1 MQTFFIT
8 GASWR
13 KRHHDDDKTSL
24 PMDLKRPRCYYF
36 RLESESSKAS
46 EEDTES
52 VYSLQGRETD
62 VVKDT
67 TDTDSKSDD
76 EHGDEFVI
84 EYEVASLTESDNESN
99 SSSGSELVAADM
111 ILAAAA
117 AAICDSSLETWITDV
132 EESDN
137 SSLEEPS
144 PVGTKGFSTC
154 AQCRARNDNPMYRY
168 CEQCFQ
174 DRKRFFP
181 PRPRGKAKRT
191 KKKKQ
196 EETPIKE
203 PPVKLDTLRS
213 CLSGL
218 AQESGIG
225 SQDSGISSSQDWPL
239 LDLDQIVVPETH
251 LKTGTSSTSTVTT
264 LEKSEKS
271 EEVVLS
277 PSIKRKRYE
286 SESSLSDFEVKKPR
300 RKLRK
305 SLSDGETDSK
315 NSKASPLVDFEAR
328 RKQLGKN
335 YPKSLS
341 LNEIRQKPVTDL
353 KISPTEDK
361 MSLSQTSDL
370 GSEVSTSSCSS
381 ASTASST
388 TSKDELCIFCNSAP
402 KDSIFLHTNIA
413 HQCCCYKCAKRTLRT
428 IKRCPICNRSVNK
441 VVRIFTA

>member
-1 MQTFFIT
+1 
-8 GASWR
+8 
-13 KRHHDDDKTSL
+13 
-24 PMDLKRPRCYYF
+24 
-36 RLESESSKAS
+36 
-46 EEDTES
+46 
-52 VYSLQGRETD
+52 
-62 VVKDT
+62 
-67 TDTDSKSDD
+67 
-76 EHGDEFVI
+76 
-84 EYEVASLTESDNESN
+84 
-99 SSSGSELVAADM
+99 M

-144 PVGTKGFSTC
+144 PIGTKGFSTC

-168 CEQCFQ
+168 CERCFQ

-196 EETPIKE
+196 KETPIKE

-218 AQESGIG
+218 AQDSGIG
-225 SQDSGISSSQDWPL
+225 SQDSGLGSSQDWPL

-251 LKTGTSSTSTVTT
+251 LKTGTSPNSTVTS
-264 LEKSEKS
+264 EGKSEKT
-271 EEVVLS
+271 EEILLS
-277 PSIKRKRYE
+277 PSFKRKRYE

-315 NSKASPLVDFEAR
+315 TAKASPLVDFEAR

-341 LNEIRQKPVTDL
+341 ENEIPKPVTDS
-353 KISPTEDK
+353 KTSPTEDK
-361 MSLSQTSDL
+361 SLSLSQTSDL

-381 ASTASST
+381 ASTASTT
-388 TSKDELCIFCNSAP
+388 TSKEELCIFCNSAP

-441 VVRIFTA
+441 VVKIFTA

>member
-1 MQTFFIT
+1 
-8 GASWR
+8 
-13 KRHHDDDKTSL
+13 
-24 PMDLKRPRCYYF
+24 MDLKRPRGYYF

-62 VVKDT
+62 VVRDT
-67 TDTDSKSDD
+67 TDTDSKSDN
-76 EHGDEFVI
+76 EIGDEFVI
-84 EYEVASLTESDNESN
+84 EYEVASITESDNDSN

-196 EETPIKE
+196 NETLIKE

-218 AQESGIG
+218 NQDSGIG
-225 SQDSGISSSQDWPL
+225 SQDYGLGSSQDLPL
-239 LDLDQIVVPETH
+239 LDFVQIVVPETH
-251 LKTGTSSTSTVTT
+251 LKTGTSSTSTVKTV
-264 LEKSEKS
+264 EKSEKR
-271 EEVVLS
+271 EEVILS

-315 NSKASPLVDFEAR
+315 AANASPLVDFEAR
-328 RKQLGKN
+328 RKRLGKN

-341 LNEIRQKPVTDL
+341 ENEIPQKPVTDS
-353 KISPTEDK
+353 KTSPTEDK
-361 MSLSQTSDL
+361 SLSLSQTSDL

-381 ASTASST
+381 ASTAST
-388 TSKDELCIFCNSAP
+388 TSSKEELCIFCNSAP

-441 VVRIFTA
+441 VVKIFTA

>member
-1 MQTFFIT
+1 
-8 GASWR
+8 
-13 KRHHDDDKTSL
+13 
-24 PMDLKRPRCYYF
+24 MDLKRPRWYHF

-52 VYSLQGRETD
+52 VYSLQDRETD
-62 VVKDT
+62 VVRDT
-67 TDTDSKSDD
+67 TDTGTEGSDD

-84 EYEVASLTESDNESN
+84 EYEVASMTESDNESN
-99 SSSGSELVAADM
+99 SSSGSELVPADM

-137 SSLEEPS
+137 SSLEDPS
-144 PVGTKGFSTC
+144 PTGTKGFSTC

-196 EETPIKE
+196 KEVPIRE

-218 AQESGIG
+218 AQSSGSA

-239 LDLDQIVVPETH
+239 LDLDQIVVPESH
-251 LKTGTSSTSTVTT
+251 LKTGTSSPSTVTT
-264 LEKSEKS
+264 EEKTEYKA
-271 EEVVLS
+271 EVLLN
-277 PSIKRKRYE
+277 PATKRKRCE

-305 SLSDGETDSK
+305 SLSDGETDSNTAK
-315 NSKASPLVDFEAR
+315 VSPLVDFEEK

-335 YPKSLS
+335 YPKNLS
-341 LNEIRQKPVTDL
+341 VTGILRKPFVTDPKAL
-353 KISPTEDK
+353 PTEEK
-361 MSLSQTSDL
+361 PLSLSQTSDL

-381 ASTASST
+381 TSAST
-388 TSKDELCIFCNSAP
+388 TSSSKEELCIFCNSAP

-441 VVRIFTA
+441 VVKIFTA